1 MRLWE
6 ALAHCLFQAPHR
18 LSFKTVLEPANLGLP
33 EGEEAIL
40 TLAIATDRFRSDYVD
55 RALAHSRAIE
65 PKPLECLALMFV
77 PYFDILKV
85 ATSDPLAAQLTL

>member
-55 RALAHSRAIE
+55 RALAHFSGNRTQAARVLGVDVRTVFRH
-65 PKPLECLALMFV
+65 LEGRN
-77 PYFDILKV
+77 K
-85 ATSDPLAAQLTL
+85 